1 MTDIRKEYFE
11 WLYEIVSH
19 GRYDKDVS
27 YRKLLSYLHLREF
40 VYYIPRDKNR
50 AMDGVEL
57 RHSFIGHDDHIT
69 EMSPESCSVLEMLVA
84 LAIRCENSI
93 MNDPS
98 KGDRT
103 QQWFWLMINN
113 LGLGGMMDDL
123 YDEKNASMIIDRFI
137 KREYSPNGKGG
148 LFYIKN
154 CDRDLRD
161 VEIWFQLCW
170 YLNSII

>member
-11 WLYEIVSH
+11 WLYDIVSR

-27 YRKLLSYLHLREF
+27 YRKLLSYLHSREF
-40 VYYIPRDKNR
+40 VYHVPRDKNR
-50 AMDGVEL
+50 VMDGAEL
-57 RHSFIGHDDHIT
+57 RRSFIGHDN
-69 EMSPESCSVLEMLVA
+69 SESCSVLEMLVA

-103 QQWFWLMINN
+103 QQWFWLMVNN

-123 YDEKNASMIIDRFI
+123 YDEKKASSIIDRFI
-137 KREYSPNGKGG
+137 NREYSPNGKGG

-154 CDRDLRD
+154 CDKDLRD

-170 YLNSII
+170 YLNGII

>member
-11 WLYEIVSH
+11 WLYDIVSR

-27 YRKLLSYLHLREF
+27 YRKLLSYLHSREF
-40 VYYIPRDKNR
+40 VYYVPRDKNR
-50 AMDGVEL
+50 VMDGAEL
-57 RHSFIGHDDHIT
+57 RHSFIGHDNSILET
-69 EMSPESCSVLEMLVA
+69 SPESCSVLEMMVA
-84 LAIRCENSI
+84 LSIRCENSI

-123 YDEKNASMIIDRFI
+123 YDEKSVSKIIDRFI

>member
-11 WLYEIVSH
+11 WLYDIVSR

-27 YRKLLSYLHLREF
+27 YRKLLSYLHSREF
-40 VYYIPRDKNR
+40 VYYVPRDKNR
-50 AMDGVEL
+50 VMDGAEL
-57 RHSFIGHDDHIT
+57 RHSFIGHENSILET
-69 EMSPESCSVLEMLVA
+69 SPESCSVLEMMVA
-84 LAIRCENSI
+84 LSIRCENSI

-123 YDEKNASMIIDRFI
+123 YDEKSVSKIIDRFI